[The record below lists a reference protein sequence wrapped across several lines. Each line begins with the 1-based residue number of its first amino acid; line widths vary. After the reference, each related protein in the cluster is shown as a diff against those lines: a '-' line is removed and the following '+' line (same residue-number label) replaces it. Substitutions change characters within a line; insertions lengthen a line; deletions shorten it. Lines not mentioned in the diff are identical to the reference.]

1 MLLKDATDWAEAL
14 RNKKISFGELI
25 QQIKKTIDAQNPL
38 LNAVVA
44 IDYAQAQ
51 QEYEA
56 QLATGKLADS
66 LFAGVPI
73 PLKILGQSKAGWAD
87 TNGSRLFADAIATSS
102 NHFVEKMEG
111 LGLIP
116 LGQTNAPEFGFKNI
130 ADPVLF
136 GDTRNPWDATRYPGG
151 SSGGAAAAV
160 ASGMFPLAAASDG
173 GGSIRIPASF
183 SGLIGLKPTRG
194 TMPVGPDGWR
204 GWQGASIN
212 FALTVS
218 MRDTAAFFYG
228 MRGTEHSA
236 PYQAPK
242 PEWTHTANNR
252 RLPSRPLKIAF
263 TTQSPVGS
271 LVSPEAVAAV
281 QQAVARLTA
290 AGHQVEEVAYPL
302 DGEAIIRSYYRMNGA
317 ETAAMFANIQKGFG
331 RKIAQEEVELM
342 TWAIWQYGE
351 KISAASYVNSLAVW
365 DQAAAAMATFHDKY
379 DLFLTPTTGQPAPLI
394 GQELVSASM
403 LQELSAMKERT
414 EAQGA
419 ELIYRMFEKSLAL
432 SPFTQL
438 ANLTGQPAISLP
450 THLTEEGLPLGIQL
464 MADRGREDLLFGIGE
479 LFENEGAFILPSAWR

>member
-25 QQIKKTIDAQNPL
+25 QQIRKTIDVQNPL

-87 TNGSRLFADAIATSS
+87 TNGSRLFADAIATTS
-102 NHFVEKMEG
+102 NHFVEKMEA

-130 ADPVLF
+130 TDPVLF

-218 MRDTAAFFYG
+218 VRDTAAFFYG

-242 PEWTHTANNR
+242 PEWTHTPNNR

-271 LVSPEAVAAV
+271 PISPEAVAAV

-317 ETAAMFANIQKGFG
+317 ETAAMFANIQRGFG

-394 GQELVSASM
+394 GQELVSAS
-403 LQELSAMKERT
+403 LLLELSAMKERT

-464 MADRGREDLLFGIGE
+464 MADRGREDLLLGIGE

>member
-1 MLLKDATDWAEAL
+1 
-14 RNKKISFGELI
+14 
-25 QQIKKTIDAQNPL
+25 
-38 LNAVVA
+38 
-44 IDYAQAQ
+44 
-51 QEYEA
+51 
-56 QLATGKLADS
+56 
-66 LFAGVPI
+66 
-73 PLKILGQSKAGWAD
+73 
-87 TNGSRLFADAIATSS
+87 
-102 NHFVEKMEG
+102 
-111 LGLIP
+111 
-116 LGQTNAPEFGFKNI
+116 
-130 ADPVLF
+130 
-136 GDTRNPWDATRYPGG
+136 
-151 SSGGAAAAV
+151 
-160 ASGMFPLAAASDG
+160 
-173 GGSIRIPASF
+173 
-183 SGLIGLKPTRG
+183 
-194 TMPVGPDGWR
+194 MPVGPDGWR

-218 MRDTAAFFYG
+218 VRDTAAFFYG

-271 LVSPEAVAAV
+271 PVSPEAVAAV

-394 GQELVSASM
+394 GQELVSAS
-403 LQELSAMKERT
+403 LLLELSAMKERT

-464 MADRGREDLLFGIGE
+464 MADRGREDLLLGIGE